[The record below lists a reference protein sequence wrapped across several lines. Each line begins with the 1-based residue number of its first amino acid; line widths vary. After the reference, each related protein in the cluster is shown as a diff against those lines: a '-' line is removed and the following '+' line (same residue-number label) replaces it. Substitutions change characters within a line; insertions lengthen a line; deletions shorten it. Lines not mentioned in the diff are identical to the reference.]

1 MAFQTGTRVD
11 PRLGALDFSGFTN
24 AANIKA
30 QAMANLGNQIGGAI
44 QQYAVNKQKKND
56 RDMRYKTILPYT
68 TNLFGAEDGENMAR
82 EFSKNPEFGA
92 QVMQFAQMQNDQTAL
107 NRAIQSS
114 TDIETGQIDFATV
127 LPAYLELGG
136 KDTASVLEFTQGA
149 MQVPDP
155 TAAMRNFDFLI
166 SQNVPQDQAIAQSF
180 GSGGTTVNLPGDPI
194 DDPVADAMRDASI
207 LPVLEMTESINDSA
221 QKARAGLELLD
232 QGTKTGTGET
242 LKLEAKKF
250 LNLLGVGEFDVSNQE
265 LFRNQVEPL
274 MMEFVQKTKG
284 AISNAEMNLF
294 RSWSAGLP
302 STVEGNK
309 KILKAILRAQKN
321 HRGSLKIIQDARL
334 EGITDP
340 FVVNQRIQDY
350 LDTRSVL
357 YDNVDEA
364 KDAAIQRGENNFTFN
379 GKYYKIK

>member
-1 MAFQTGTRVD
+1 MAIRGSSPVNVNLGMLDTRPAIQANAMVQQANVNLANSVNQAINNFVQAKEKKENEQISINAIKSLLGITDPNLAKAIVKDPAVGKAFQLQQERQQEMN
-11 PRLGALDFSGFTN
+11 L
-24 AANIKA
+24 
-30 QAMANLGNQIGGAI
+30 AM
-44 QQYAVNKQKKND
+44 
-56 RDMRYKTILPYT
+56 
-68 TNLFGAEDGENMAR
+68 
-82 EFSKNPEFGA
+82 
-92 QVMQFAQMQNDQTAL
+92 
-107 NRAIQSS
+107 
-114 TDIETGQIDFATV
+114 
-127 LPAYLELGG
+127 LE
-136 KDTASVLEFTQGA
+136 A
-149 MQVPDP
+149 MQGPDP

-194 DDPVADAMRDASI
+194 DDPVADAMRESSI
-207 LPVLEMTESINDSA
+207 LPVVEMTQSINDSA

-232 QGTKTGTGET
+232 QGTETGFGET
-242 LKLEAKKF
+242 FKLEAKKF

-274 MMEFVQKTKG
+274 MMEFVEKTKG

-309 KILKAILRAQKN
+309 KILQAILRAQKN
-321 HRGSLKIIQDARL
+321 HQGSLKIIQDARR

-340 FVVNQRIQDY
+340 FVINQRIQDY
-350 LDTRSVL
+350 LSTRSVL
-357 YDNVDEA
+357 YDNLDEA
-364 KDAAIQRGENNFTFN
+364 KEAAIQRGENNFTFN

>member
-68 TNLFGAEDGENMAR
+68 TNLFGAEDGENMAK

-136 KDTASVLEFTQGA
+136 KDTASVLELTQGA
-149 MQVPDP
+149 MQGPNP
-155 TAAMRNFDFLI
+155 TSAMRNYDFLL
-166 SQNVPQDQAIAQSF
+166 SQGVPPQEATERAF
-180 GSGGTTVNLPGDPI
+180 GAGGTTVNLPGDPVE
-194 DDPVADAMRDASI
+194 DPVADAMLETSI
-207 LPVLEMTESINDSA
+207 IPVIEMTKSINDSA
-221 QKARAGLELLD
+221 NIARVGLELLD
-232 QGTKTGTGET
+232 QGTQTGFGET
-242 LKLEAKKF
+242 FKLEGKKF
-250 LNLLGVGEFDVSNQE
+250 LNLLGVGEFDVSDQE

-274 MMEFVQKTKG
+274 MMNFVEKTKG

-302 STVEGNK
+302 NTVEGNK

-321 HRGSLKIIQDARL
+321 HQGSLKIIQDAKL
-334 EGITDP
+334 EGITDA
-340 FVVNQRIQDY
+340 FVINQRIQDY
-350 LDTRSVL
+350 LNTRSVL

-364 KDAAIQRGENNFTFN
+364 EEAAKQRGQNNFTFN
-379 GKYYKIK
+379 GKYYEVE

>member
-1 MAFQTGTRVD
+1 MAIRGSSPV
-11 PRLGALDFSGFTN
+11 N
-24 AANIKA
+24 V
-30 QAMANLGNQIGGAI
+30 NLGMLDTRPAI
-44 QQYAVNKQKKND
+44 QANAMVQQANVNLANSVNQAVNNFVQAKEKK
-56 RDMRYKTILPYT
+56 
-68 TNLFGAEDGENMAR
+68 EN
-82 EFSKNPEFGA
+82 EQISIN
-92 QVMQFAQMQNDQTAL
+92 
-107 NRAIQSS
+107 AIQSLL
-114 TDIETGQIDFATV
+114 GIDDPNLAKAIV
-127 LPAYLELGG
+127 KDPAVG
-136 KDTASVLEFTQGA
+136 KAFQFQREQQQLAADREQEINLAMLSA
-149 MQVPDP
+149 MQGSDP

-166 SQNVPQDQAIAQSF
+166 SQNVPKDQAIAQSF

-194 DDPVADAMRDASI
+194 DDPEADAMRESSI
-207 LPVLEMTESINDSA
+207 LPVITMTKSINESA
-221 QKARAGLELLD
+221 KKARAGLELLD
-232 QGTKTGTGET
+232 QGTETGFGET
-242 LKLEAKKF
+242 FKLEGKKF

-274 MMEFVQKTKG
+274 MMDFVEKTKG

-302 STVEGNK
+302 NTVEGNK

-350 LDTRSVL
+350 LSTRSVL

-364 KDAAIQRGENNFTFN
+364 EEAAKKRGATVFTFEGEN
-379 GKYYKIK
+379 YQVD